1 MFYRTKPRLQQG
13 LHLDNMMKSE
23 TINHRS
29 QGKGLQYSEHF
40 FQKTDVDVCGYTV
53 QFAGGKVFNSLKKK
67 KKTCIWKIDVE
78 VILL

>member
-1 MFYRTKPRLQQG
+1 MRLPNGKDTSVYKLLDNYVLELQNRIFTHRILTGKELFKYMFYRTKPRLQQG

-40 FQKTDVDVCGYTV
+40 F
-53 QFAGGKVFNSLKKK
+53 
-67 KKTCIWKIDVE
+67 
-78 VILL
+78 